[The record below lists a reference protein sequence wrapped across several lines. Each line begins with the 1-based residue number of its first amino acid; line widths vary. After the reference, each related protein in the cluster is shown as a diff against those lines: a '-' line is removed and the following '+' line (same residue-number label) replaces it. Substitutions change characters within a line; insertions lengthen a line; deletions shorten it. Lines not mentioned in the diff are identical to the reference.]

1 MKPEDEPNMRI
12 RGQALDRMLW
22 IVEAS
27 QLQAHSPERTC
38 HSKVYQVLA
47 SFGEEATWRV
57 GWKARRRR
65 WVRTSMCPLLVGASC
80 GCLGVPFFLVKH
92 PRNVPI
98 TAHLHGHD
106 PDAPSGIWRT
116 GVGSQLRKCRRAWR
130 AFGKLCEP
138 RTITRGNREALKPR
152 VHRFARQRAEPRALT
167 TTANRRK

>member
-1 MKPEDEPNMRI
+1 MRI
-12 RGQALDRMLW
+12 RCQALDRMLW

-116 GVGSQLRKCRRAWR
+116 GVGSQLRKCRRALGR
-130 AFGKLCEP
+130 PTLR
-138 RTITRGNREALKPR
+138 RTAVALALRLVAWQATLPYDY
-152 VHRFARQRAEPRALT
+152 HR
-167 TTANRRK
+167 